1 MPCAAGCVRT
11 PAARELRKQPCCD
24 GRCGSARRRRGL
36 RGQAGVRASAGPPP
50 DARNLFASDIIIWKK
65 KKRGWAGES
74 MRENKKGAAKK
85 RCATGV
91 GCGCAAV
98 RRAHG
103 NGESHCLAN
112 DPLPHVR
119 HGGLPRHQPG
129 AARRARAAQRA
140 QPRGAAGAAAR
151 ARAALRCDALCDAA
165 LPQAHAR
172 GLSLT
177 PAGACAALAGPLS
190 YACLRL
196 GASVGSAFAFAFAGG
211 GDGGV

>member
-50 DARNLFASDIIIWKK
+50 DARNLCVSDIIWRDIE
-65 KKRGWAGES
+65 KKRRGLGLGQIKRAAGRRDVQQAWAVAALPC
-74 MRENKKGAAKK
+74 GAP
-85 RCATGV
+85 TGT
-91 GCGCAAV
+91 GSRIASPTTLFPTSAMGGFRGINQAPLAAPARRSALSLEARQV
-98 RRAHG
+98 RRRG
-103 NGESHCLAN
+103 
-112 DPLPHVR
+112 
-119 HGGLPRHQPG
+119 
-129 AARRARAAQRA
+129 RAL
-140 QPRGAAGAAAR
+140 
-151 ARAALRCDALCDAA
+151 AALRCDALCDAA